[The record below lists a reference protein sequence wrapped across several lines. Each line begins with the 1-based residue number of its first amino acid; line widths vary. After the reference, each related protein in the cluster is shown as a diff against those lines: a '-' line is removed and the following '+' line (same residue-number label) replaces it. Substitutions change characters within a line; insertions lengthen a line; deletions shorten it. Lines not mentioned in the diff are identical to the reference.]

1 MTITIKRLSTTSESR
16 RVSDRIVLLV
26 EHLRTWRVEAHFGK
40 ITLTAPNQDSNL
52 DLPVIDSLVYCE
64 SSSLDHVVTEHRVL
78 LPVQIIP
85 IRTNYANELVL
96 KVEFRASVHAF
107 VRRESG
113 KPTLSTPS
121 SVSNPDLLTI
131 GSLVYHLQPLA
142 QPRGEF
148 QGWKPLQISLPTYH
162 FSSLNLLKSYMR
174 NSTNEARING
184 PHMATRIEKLW
195 KQALLTFS
203 NKNVLPPQVFD
214 ESFAKLK
221 ALAEDVTAVD
231 VKLDSSL
238 LNPSN
243 QTHRSQT
250 VKPPVTY
257 VEIYEDDTV
266 TIGIFILRPGARLP
280 LHDHPHMHGILKVI
294 SGKLKLQ
301 SYTLRNRSQSIGEK
315 KSLLSRVLRPKSLV
329 AEKHPEVIVD
339 ETSGACVLTPVEK
352 NLHEIHSIDGPA
364 AFLDILSP
372 PYDSDVPETAE
383 RSCHY
388 FVEMPQSTD
397 EEMLHNNMT
406 RLYQV
411 RSPSDFWSESAPYQ
425 GPNLRSSLFSFLV
438 NIIGGTNLY
447 ASEAMLSVSLAA
459 ATEEERCWPTVQP
472 VGTESLGSTWRSRC
486 YPAPRRAPK
495 TALWDDISPFSL
507 LHLPREGE
515 GASPDILEVPLNT
528 PVPVAHEPGPD
539 LKHVTIQ
546 DKYYVESSHR
556 VCRKPDQCRSTHR
569 KTNTEPLCDAEASD
583 WLFSHTGTSL
593 PVVHLTRTVGNIAT
607 LHLATVPDTDAAIG
621 GTTREERSLWNG
633 L

>member
-1 MTITIKRLSTTSESR
+1 MNA
-16 RVSDRIVLLV
+16 V
-26 EHLRTWRVEAHFGK
+26 ELIFFLRTPAGHSATLG
-40 ITLTAPNQDSNL
+40 ITAMSFLERFILFNLTP
-52 DLPVIDSLVYCE
+52 LVTTT
-64 SSSLDHVVTEHRVL
+64 DAAKGGV
-78 LPVQIIP
+78 
-85 IRTNYANELVL
+85 
-96 KVEFRASVHAF
+96 
-107 VRRESG
+107 SG
-113 KPTLSTPS
+113 LETP
-121 SVSNPDLLTI
+121 P
-131 GSLVYHLQPLA
+131 H
-142 QPRGEF
+142 PRP
-148 QGWKPLQISLPTYH
+148 QTSLPAYP

-174 NSTNEARING
+174 NSTNEARLNG
-184 PHMATRIEKLW
+184 LHMATRIEKLW

-203 NKNVLPPQVFD
+203 NKSVLPPQVFD

-266 TIGIFILRPGARLP
+266 TIGIFILRSGARLP

-294 SGKLKLQ
+294 SGRLKLQ

-315 KSLLSRVLRPKSLV
+315 KSLLSRVLRPKSVV

-425 GPNLRSSLFSFLV
+425 GPNLSKLNVQVGDTVGDLGMRRFL
-438 NIIGGTNLY
+438 
-447 ASEAMLSVSLAA
+447 S

-486 YPAPRRAPK
+486 FPAPRRAPT

-507 LHLPREGE
+507 LHLRE
-515 GASPDILEVPLNT
+515 
-528 PVPVAHEPGPD
+528 
-539 LKHVTIQ
+539 
-546 DKYYVESSHR
+546 
-556 VCRKPDQCRSTHR
+556 RKISCHSFT
-569 KTNTEPLCDAEASD
+569 A
-583 WLFSHTGTSL
+583 GTSN
-593 PVVHLTRTVGNIAT
+593 RQNT
-607 LHLATVPDTDAAIG
+607 LFL
-621 GTTREERSLWNG
+621 
-633 L
+633 

>member
-1 MTITIKRLSTTSESR
+1 MTSMRGASSYELSDNPPAQTNHYKFQIITIN
-16 RVSDRIVLLV
+16 
-26 EHLRTWRVEAHFGK
+26 
-40 ITLTAPNQDSNL
+40 ITINIT
-52 DLPVIDSLVYCE
+52 
-64 SSSLDHVVTEHRVL
+64 
-78 LPVQIIP
+78 II
-85 IRTNYANELVL
+85 NC
-96 KVEFRASVHAF
+96 F
-107 VRRESG
+107 
-113 KPTLSTPS
+113 
-121 SVSNPDLLTI
+121 
-131 GSLVYHLQPLA
+131 QPLA
-142 QPRGEF
+142 G
-148 QGWKPLQISLPTYH
+148 T
-162 FSSLNLLKSYMR
+162 
-174 NSTNEARING
+174 
-184 PHMATRIEKLW
+184 MATRIEKLW
-195 KQALLTFS
+195 KQALLTFA
-203 NKNVLPPQVFD
+203 NKSVLPPQVFE

-243 QTHRSQT
+243 QIHRSQT

-294 SGKLKLQ
+294 SGRLKLQ

-388 FVEMPQSTD
+388 FVEMPQSPD
-397 EEMLHNNMT
+397 EEILHNNMT

-425 GPNLRSSLFSFLV
+425 GPNLRAFTRQAQLSYRL
-438 NIIGGTNLY
+438 
-447 ASEAMLSVSLAA
+447 ASASACAHTSYGSKMEKKRPRYITRKVANPPPQKV
-459 ATEEERCWPTVQP
+459 TEEERCWPTVQP

-486 YPAPRRAPK
+486 FPAPRRAPT

-507 LHLPREGE
+507 LHLCE
-515 GASPDILEVPLNT
+515 
-528 PVPVAHEPGPD
+528 
-539 LKHVTIQ
+539 
-546 DKYYVESSHR
+546 
-556 VCRKPDQCRSTHR
+556 RKISRHSFT
-569 KTNTEPLCDAEASD
+569 A
-583 WLFSHTGTSL
+583 GTSNG
-593 PVVHLTRTVGNIAT
+593 RNT
-607 LHLATVPDTDAAIG
+607 LFL
-621 GTTREERSLWNG
+621 
-633 L
+633 